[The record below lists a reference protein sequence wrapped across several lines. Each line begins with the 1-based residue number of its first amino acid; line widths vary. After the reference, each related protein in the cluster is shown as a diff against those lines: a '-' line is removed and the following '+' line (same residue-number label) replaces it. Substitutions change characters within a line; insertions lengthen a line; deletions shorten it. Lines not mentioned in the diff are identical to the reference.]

1 MAYVIAVSGKGGT
14 GKTTISALI
23 LRELLEEGKKPVLMI
38 DADAD
43 GNLSEALGLEDG
55 KTVGEMVE
63 ELQRK
68 ISDFPPGFSKDD
80 WLEAK
85 IAEVMLEERGFDL
98 LVMGRGEGPGCY
110 CYVNSVLR
118 KIMDTVF
125 KNYPY
130 VVMDNAAGMEHLSRR
145 TTREADAFLVI
156 SDHSMKGI
164 QSATRIASLARE
176 LDLEIGRMGLIVN
189 RAPGGEVA
197 PKLVEEV
204 QRGGLELIG
213 TVPEDEEV
221 MEFDMERRSLL
232 ELPDE
237 NRSVQAVKEIMG
249 KIQQRR

>member
-1 MAYVIAVSGKGGT
+1 
-14 GKTTISALI
+14 
-23 LRELLEEGKKPVLMI
+23 
-38 DADAD
+38 
-43 GNLSEALGLEDG
+43 
-55 KTVGEMVE
+55 
-63 ELQRK
+63 
-68 ISDFPPGFSKDD
+68 
-80 WLEAK
+80 
-85 IAEVMLEERGFDL
+85 
-98 LVMGRGEGPGCY
+98 
-110 CYVNSVLR
+110 
-118 KIMDTVF
+118 MDTVF

-189 RAPGGEVA
+189 RAPGGKVA

>member
-1 MAYVIAVSGKGGT
+1 
-14 GKTTISALI
+14 
-23 LRELLEEGKKPVLMI
+23 
-38 DADAD
+38 
-43 GNLSEALGLEDG
+43 
-55 KTVGEMVE
+55 
-63 ELQRK
+63 
-68 ISDFPPGFSKDD
+68 
-80 WLEAK
+80 
-85 IAEVMLEERGFDL
+85 
-98 LVMGRGEGPGCY
+98 
-110 CYVNSVLR
+110 
-118 KIMDTVF
+118 MDTVF

-176 LDLEIGRMGLIVN
+176 LDLEIGRMGPIVN
-189 RAPGGEVA
+189 RAPGGKVA